1 MSKTGKF
8 STYHVTAVAGRWYTP
23 GEIVRID
30 QTEREI
36 QIVKDPA
43 GEYEV
48 YSCRQ
53 ATEYAGDPPLLR
65 VGLRR
70 SSATDRLDPSRP
82 RELFA
87 I

>member
-8 STYHVTAVAGRWYTP
+8 FTYHVPAITGTWYVP

-30 QTEREI
+30 ESERQI
-36 QIVKDPA
+36 QIVKDPS

-53 ATEYAGDPPLLR
+53 ATEYASDPLLLR
-65 VGLRR
+65 VGLRK
-70 SSATDRLDPSRP
+70 
-82 RELFA
+82 
-87 I
+87 